1 MVSSLVSLLL
11 SADPVLSLSL
21 APQSTNILAV
31 FLSQPSVY
39 LNFYSFLSVIYT
51 YRVHSLTYTYPHP
64 PMGIGSSPFRGFGRR
79 EPPAV
84 VSQIDGLEPYLP
96 DGPYEKKKSLHGD
109 DVEDM
114 DLLIDELESEADDFE
129 EVEISDDSQSV
140 VPDEFLRTDSI
151 TGLSDGEVSIRRK
164 KYGPNKMK
172 EEKENHFLKFL
183 SFFVG
188 PIQFVMEVRCPR
200 FSPSYALCTN

>member
-11 SADPVLSLSL
+11 SADPVLSFLSL

-31 FLSQPSVY
+31 FFSQPSVY
-39 LNFYSFLSVIYT
+39 LTFYSFLSVIYT
-51 YRVHSLTYTYPHP
+51 YRVHSPTYTYPHP

-188 PIQFVMEVRCPR
+188 PIQFVMEVRCPP
-200 FSPSYALCTN
+200 FICLVH

>member
-1 MVSSLVSLLL
+1 
-11 SADPVLSLSL
+11 
-21 APQSTNILAV
+21 
-31 FLSQPSVY
+31 
-39 LNFYSFLSVIYT
+39 
-51 YRVHSLTYTYPHP
+51 
-64 PMGIGSSPFRGFGRR
+64 MGIGSFPFRGSGRR
-79 EPPAV
+79 EPPEV

-96 DGPYEKKKSLHGD
+96 DEPYEKKKSLHGD

-114 DLLIDELESEADDFE
+114 DLLIDELESEADEFE

-140 VPDEFLRTDSI
+140 VPDEFLRTDSL

-188 PIQFVMEVRCPR
+188 PIQFVMEVRFLGLPFICLVP
-200 FSPSYALCTN
+200 